1 MSSSSSFEELSSS
14 IASLSKSE
22 VKRRLKNFKGM
33 RLDFTEKYLNGQSTD
48 KLRHMLLA
56 AMTTRMRHI

>member
-1 MSSSSSFEELSSS
+1 MSSSSSFEELASS

-33 RLDFTEKYLNGQSTD
+33 RLDFTDKYLNSQSTD

-56 AMTTRMRHI
+56 AMTTRMRRI

>member
-1 MSSSSSFEELSSS
+1 MSSPSSFEELSSS

-22 VKRRLKNFKGM
+22 VKRRLRNFKGM
-33 RLDFTEKYLNGQSTD
+33 RLDFTERYLNGQSTD